1 MFKKE
6 DKSSVEN
13 YRPISLT
20 SLVMKVFERCV
31 KTALFSVCEDMLD
44 NRQHGFLNNRSC
56 ATQMIP
62 FAHDLA
68 LTIDERSRS
77 DIIYFDF
84 AKAFDSVSH
93 DLILK
98 KLKENFKVDGLMLRF
113 IKAYLEGRK
122 QQVVV
127 GGQMS
132 SMLPVR
138 SGVPQ
143 GSILGPLL
151 FVLFINDMFSVVSAE
166 TNIALYADDT
176 KIWRR
181 ITMFSDHYILQ
192 NDINNLFD
200 WSVRNKM
207 VFHPKK
213 CKAVSVTLQR
223 NILDNLPFN
232 IFNYEING
240 TFIEYE
246 KSQKDIGVI
255 INTSLT
261 WGPHYDMLIAQASSK
276 LGILRRTCH
285 FTADIRQKR
294 SFYLAIVRSLF
305 EHCSTIW
312 SPQYASHLSR
322 FEAIQRRAIKWI
334 NGEPFS
340 SYTDEKYAE
349 ELRKLKI
356 LPMKLKFIYNDLV
369 LFYKIVNQMVPIE
382 FPDHISVCNAEGSR
396 LTRQNAA
403 IHDLSDVSTYRC
415 NITPS
420 TDALKHSFF
429 FRTVVNWNRLPI
441 SVRQSDG
448 LIMFKST
455 LTSHLWMPDLDWPD

>member
-1 MFKKE
+1 
-6 DKSSVEN
+6 
-13 YRPISLT
+13 
-20 SLVMKVFERCV
+20 
-31 KTALFSVCEDMLD
+31 
-44 NRQHGFLNNRSC
+44 
-56 ATQMIP
+56 
-62 FAHDLA
+62 
-68 LTIDERSRS
+68 
-77 DIIYFDF
+77 
-84 AKAFDSVSH
+84 
-93 DLILK
+93 
-98 KLKENFKVDGLMLRF
+98 MLRF

-127 GGQMS
+127 GGHTS
-132 SMLPVR
+132 STLPVR

-151 FVLFINDMFSVVSAE
+151 FVLFINDMFSVVSTD
-166 TNIALYADDT
+166 TNITLYADDT

-181 ITMFSDHYILQ
+181 ITMFSDHFRLQ
-192 NDINNLFD
+192 NDVNNLFD
-200 WSVRNKM
+200 WSVRYKM

-232 IFNYEING
+232 IFNYEIAG

-246 KSQKDIGVI
+246 KSQKDLGVI
-255 INTSLT
+255 INSSLT
-261 WGPHYDMLIAQASSK
+261 WGPHYDMLISQASSK

-285 FTADIRQKR
+285 FTTDIRQKR

-305 EHCSTIW
+305 EHCSPIW
-312 SPQYASHLSR
+312 SPQYASHLSK

-340 SYTDEKYAE
+340 SYTDDKYAE

-369 LFYKIVNQMVPIE
+369 LFYKIANKMVPIE
-382 FPDHISVCNAEGSR
+382 FPDHISVRKPEGTR

-403 IHDLSDVSTYRC
+403 IHDFSDVSTYCC

-429 FRTVVNWNRLPI
+429 FRTVINWNRLPV
-441 SVRQSDG
+441 SVRQSED
-448 LIMFKST
+448 LTKFKNT
-455 LTSHLWMPDLDWPD
+455 LTSHLWMPALDWPD